1 MIQGQQL
8 TVRVASKT
16 ALAPGICQLELV
28 HPQGAPLPSFAAGAH
43 IDVALPGGVVRS
55 T

>member
-28 HPQGAPLPSFAAGAH
+28 HPQGAPLPSFSAGAH
-43 IDVALPGGVVRS
+43 IDVALPGGVVRN